1 MAFAPLR
8 LLGAAAAELVVV
20 AVVEAAA
27 VEEEAEEVEVAAAE
41 EAAVEAE
48 VDKGI
53 MATTSP
59 KARSRSGRVRGPGRP
74 RVTPT

>member
-20 AVVEAAA
+20 AVVAAAA
-27 VEEEAEEVEVAAAE
+27 VEEEAEEVAAE
-41 EAAVEAE
+41 AAGEAE

>member
-20 AVVEAAA
+20 AVVAAAA
-27 VEEEAEEVEVAAAE
+27 VEEEAEEVAAE
-41 EAAVEAE
+41 EAAGEAE

>member
-20 AVVEAAA
+20 AVVAAAA
-27 VEEEAEEVEVAAAE
+27 VEEEAEEVAAAAE
-41 EAAVEAE
+41 EAAGEAE

>member
-20 AVVEAAA
+20 EVVAAAA
-27 VEEEAEEVEVAAAE
+27 VEEEAEEVAAAAE
-41 EAAVEAE
+41 EAAGEAE

>member
-8 LLGAAAAELVVV
+8 LLGAAAVELVVV
-20 AVVEAAA
+20 EVVAA
-27 VEEEAEEVEVAAAE
+27 VEEEAEEVVAAAE
-41 EAAVEAE
+41 EAAGEAE

>member
-27 VEEEAEEVEVAAAE
+27 VEEEAEEVAAAE
-41 EAAVEAE
+41 EEAAGEAE

>member
-20 AVVEAAA
+20 AVVAAAA
-27 VEEEAEEVEVAAAE
+27 VEEEAEEVVAAAE
-41 EAAVEAE
+41 EAAGEAE

>member
-8 LLGAAAAELVVV
+8 LLGAAAVVLVVV
-20 AVVEAAA
+20 AVVAAAA
-27 VEEEAEEVEVAAAE
+27 VEEEAEEVAAAAE
-41 EAAVEAE
+41 EAAGEAE

>member
-20 AVVEAAA
+20 AVVAA

>member
-20 AVVEAAA
+20 AVVAAAA
-27 VEEEAEEVEVAAAE
+27 VEEEAEEVAAAAE
-41 EAAVEAE
+41 EAAGEAE

-53 MATTSP
+53 MATTFP

>member
-20 AVVEAAA
+20 AVVAA
-27 VEEEAEEVEVAAAE
+27 VEEEEAEEVEVAAAE

-59 KARSRSGRVRGPGRP
+59 KARSRSGRVWGPGRP

>member
-8 LLGAAAAELVVV
+8 LLGAAAVVLVVV
-20 AVVEAAA
+20 AVVAAAAA
-27 VEEEAEEVEVAAAE
+27 VEEEAEEVAAAE
-41 EAAVEAE
+41 EEAAGEAE